1 MQGSKSFL
9 VLFFKKEHSSFPEI
23 RQVTGLGEDA
33 LCRSVYGDSHRMNTS
48 ELVDHVATSAGL
60 EKAQARKAID
70 AVTSAIMA
78 AAKSGDSVALAG
90 FGQFKVKDT
99 PARQGRNPATG
110 QTIEIA
116 AARKLTFAPAKAVKD
131 ALNG

>member
-1 MQGSKSFL
+1 
-9 VLFFKKEHSSFPEI
+9 
-23 RQVTGLGEDA
+23 
-33 LCRSVYGDSHRMNTS
+33 MNTS

-70 AVTSAIMA
+70 AVTSAIMT